1 MFIILMNFHLLC
13 PDI

>member
-1 MFIILMNFHLLC
+1 MFTILKNFHLLC